1 MGPMSARPDVPIGTN
16 SEDDATSVEE
26 IVHRFNEE
34 DGDVPDLHAAR
45 GLVPAIL
52 LGAALWGVAFLIVVL
67 LW

>member
-1 MGPMSARPDVPIGTN
+1 MSARPDVLSGTN

-26 IVHRFNEE
+26 NVHGFNEE

-45 GLVPAIL
+45 GLVPAIF
-52 LGAALWGVAFLIVVL
+52 LGAALWAVAFLIVVL